1 MALMK
6 KNLKAK
12 VRDKEF
18 LLSLRSMGIEPREL
32 SIQAP
37 KSDIDNSSVID
48 YRLLMFKTLIKKK
61 VNEQE
66 LLDFIALKKDEKTI
80 QKLVY
85 IQTKKDIKQLVKET
99 EIEQNVKE
107 TD

>member
-1 MALMK
+1 
-6 KNLKAK
+6 
-12 VRDKEF
+12 
-18 LLSLRSMGIEPREL
+18 MGIEPREL

-66 LLDFIALKKDEKTI
+66 LLDFITLKKDE
-80 QKLVY
+80 
-85 IQTKKDIKQLVKET
+85 
-99 EIEQNVKE
+99 
-107 TD
+107 